1 MTRIAVLLKPVPE
14 TTGLEGFGPDL
25 RVNRTGAED
34 AINPYDEYA
43 LEAALRL
50 VEGTAAEIEIVLVSM
65 APTSIPDPVRKG
77 LAMGAHRAVVV
88 SDPLLQGS
96 DTLSTTRVLAAAL
109 ATLHCDLV
117 MAGSESSDGRGGVVP
132 AGIATLLQ
140 LPYLSNASSVEL
152 AGLTVRVRRP
162 SATGSETV
170 ETPLPALVCMAQIT
184 GEPRY
189 PSLRGIMAARS
200 KIVAPMS
207 LSDLGL
213 AADGLGGGNAL
224 TKVISVRRT
233 PPRGPALVVDQPP
246 ADAAKTILQ
255 YLRQRGFA

>member
-25 RVNRTGAED
+25 RVNRTGAAD

-96 DTLSTTRVLAAAL
+96 DTLSTTRVLAAGRQRH
-109 ATLHCDLV
+109 LHPGNVGRQHVRPLDRRPPVLRRHQGA
-117 MAGSESSDGRGGVVP
+117 AGGLLGLEGVGDRTPPASVPSLEESS
-132 AGIATLLQ
+132 
-140 LPYLSNASSVEL
+140 
-152 AGLTVRVRRP
+152 VRVP
-162 SATGSETV
+162 PAPGLLLLPGGHYSDSGTFIMMLNLFIV
-170 ETPLPALVCMAQIT
+170 PLPAQDSGNQL
-184 GEPRY
+184 
-189 PSLRGIMAARS
+189 L
-200 KIVAPMS
+200 
-207 LSDLGL
+207 LSD
-213 AADGLGGGNAL
+213 ADFEYQA
-224 TKVISVRRT
+224 S
-233 PPRGPALVVDQPP
+233 PW
-246 ADAAKTILQ
+246 LQ
-255 YLRQRGFA
+255 H